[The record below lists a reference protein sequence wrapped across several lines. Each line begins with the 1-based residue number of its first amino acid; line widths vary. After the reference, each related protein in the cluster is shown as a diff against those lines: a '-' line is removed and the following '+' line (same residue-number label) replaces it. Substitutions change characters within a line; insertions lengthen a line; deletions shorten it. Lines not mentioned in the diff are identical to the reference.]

1 MQDGGKKD
9 ASYIASLFAAEVI
22 KFDPQSSFTD
32 VFFFDGASNV
42 QKAGQ
47 ILMAKFPR
55 TFCFHGG
62 EHVVSLFFSS
72 IAKIRPIKLLILKT
86 CRLYNVLGSGANHAI
101 HAQFI
106 AQSALANKGKQIDL
120 LHGAGTRFASWFYAM
135 MRLLCLKEPL
145 KSTIHQQ
152 KFRDICLNASARAAV
167 KDIGDEKLWKCMYIL
182 LCSAYPAFRALCYCD
197 SSKPSMDK
205 IFFLPH
211 RTTKQ
216 LKCQK
221 RAWMMRVSLEV

>member
-1 MQDGGKKD
+1 M
-9 ASYIASLFAAEVI
+9 
-22 KFDPQSSFTD
+22 
-32 VFFFDGASNV
+32 

-47 ILMAKFPR
+47 ILMAKFSC

-62 EHVVSLFFSS
+62 EHVKPLFFSS

-86 CRLYNVLGSGANHAI
+86 CRLYNVFGSGANHAI

-106 AQSALANKGKQIDL
+106 AQSALANKGKQVGL
-120 LHGAGTRFASWFYAM
+120 LRGAGTRFASWFYAM
-135 MRLLCLKEPL
+135 MHLLHLKEPL

-152 KFRDICLNASARAAV
+152 KFHDICLNASARAAV

-182 LCSAYPAFRALCYCD
+182 LCSVYPALRALCYCD
-197 SSKPSMDK
+197 SSKLSW
-205 IFFLPH
+205 IRFSFYH
-211 RTTKQ
+211 TGQRKQ

-221 RAWMMRVSLEV
+221 RAWMMRVSLEVLRWIPT